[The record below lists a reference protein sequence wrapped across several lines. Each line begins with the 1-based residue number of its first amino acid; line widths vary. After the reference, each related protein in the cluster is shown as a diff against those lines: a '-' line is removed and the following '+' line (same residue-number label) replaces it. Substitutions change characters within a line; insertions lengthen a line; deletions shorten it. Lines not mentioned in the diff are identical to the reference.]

1 MSALSD
7 AVVAEIVRLG
17 ARVPPDATLL
27 DGTIEWPKG
36 VTYRTSADDRD
47 DREVW
52 WAEFGFP
59 RPIDATFVAFGTSQA
74 GKTFVCIARD
84 DDRPSDPI
92 VYILREDGASPAPS
106 HRLSIFLASLERE
119 PTRKRR

>member
-1 MSALSD
+1 VNAFSA
-7 AVVAEIVRLG
+7 AVVAEVERLG
-17 ARVPPDATLL
+17 GHVA
-27 DGTIEWPKG
+27 GGEIEWPKG
-36 VTYRTSADDRD
+36 VTYRTSADDRA

-52 WAEFGFP
+52 WAEFGGA
-59 RPIDATFVAFGTSQA
+59 RPIGARFMAFGTSHG
-74 GKTFVCIARD
+74 GKVVVCTAKD

-92 VYILREDGASPAPS
+92 VHTLHEGETAPSPS